1 MITLVRQ
8 ATVCSG
14 KLGDALAFAREIAAL
29 ASRIAGTEVRVVAA
43 VAGPVPTIGWITPFK
58 DLADFETRSA
68 TLMGNAD
75 YVAALRK
82 ANGLLID
89 GSITDQLWRHL

>member
-14 KLGDALAFAREIAAL
+14 KLGEALAFAREIAAL
-29 ASRIAGTEVRVVAA
+29 ASRVAGTEVKVATA
-43 VAGPVPTIGWITPFK
+43 IAGAVPTIGWITTYK
-58 DLADFETRSA
+58 DLAEYEARLA
-68 TLMGNAD
+68 ALVGNAD
-75 YVAALRK
+75 YVAALKR

-89 GSITDQLWRHL
+89 GSISDQLWRHL